1 MQHPPEPRTATTSAT
16 TAAADDASQASSSP
30 AFLMLGLATPPGR
43 QQCVPRRDAAVAVS
57 YKEFTVKKIKSHKT
71 GVLSSPNFPENYP
84 NDVAKTHIIQVQE
97 GSSLSLEFTA
107 FDVELD
113 GTSCIDSVT
122 IIDGSGTTL
131 MAETC
136 GGSTYGNL
144 VVGGQSE
151 GVQLP
156 ASVNSTSNLVNLIF
170 TTSESST
177 LTGWN
182 LTWSAVSPA
191 SISIGEYRSKSLS

>member
-1 MQHPPEPRTATTSAT
+1 MYRDKINPPA
-16 TAAADDASQASSSP
+16 
-30 AFLMLGLATPPGR
+30 
-43 QQCVPRRDAAVAVS
+43 
-57 YKEFTVKKIKSHKT
+57 T

-84 NDVAKTHIIQVQE
+84 NDVAQTHIIQVQE
-97 GSSLSLEFTA
+97 GSSLTLEFTA

-156 ASVNSTSNLVNLIF
+156 DSVNSTSNLVNLIF
-170 TTSESST
+170 ATSESST
-177 LTGWN
+177 MTGWN
-182 LTWSAVSPA
+182 LTWSAVSST
-191 SISIGEYRSKSLS
+191 SISIGECRSKSLN

>member
-1 MQHPPEPRTATTSAT
+1 MCC
-16 TAAADDASQASSSP
+16 
-30 AFLMLGLATPPGR
+30 FLIST
-43 QQCVPRRDAAVAVS
+43 
-57 YKEFTVKKIKSHKT
+57 KHTVT
-71 GVLSSPNFPENYP
+71 GVLTSPNFPDNYP
-84 NDVAKTHIIQVQE
+84 DNVAKTHIIKVRE
-97 GSSLSLEFTA
+97 GSSVSLNFTA
-107 FDVELD
+107 FNLELN
-113 GTSCIDSVT
+113 GVSCKDSVT
-122 IIDGSGTTL
+122 IIDGNGTTL

-170 TTSESST
+170 ATSESST

-182 LTWSAVSPA
+182 LTWSAVSST
-191 SISIGEYRSKSLS
+191 SISIGEYRSKSLN